1 MKSNDQK
8 AALAAERQRKMYGVD
23 DIAQWMTFT
32 LAHYPAGA
40 GMLLA
45 SILSDA
51 QEEIAMD
58 RGDSARCTL
67 NRAKRL
73 LSEIMERG
81 LPLKTDRAGNG

>member
-1 MKSNDQK
+1 MNSNDQK

-23 DIAQWMTFT
+23 EIKTWMDLT
-32 LAHYPAGA
+32 LAHYPNGA

-45 SILSDA
+45 SMMSDA
-51 QEEIAMD
+51 HEEIAMD

-73 LSEIMERG
+73 LSEIMDRG
-81 LPLKTDRAGNG
+81 LPLRSDR